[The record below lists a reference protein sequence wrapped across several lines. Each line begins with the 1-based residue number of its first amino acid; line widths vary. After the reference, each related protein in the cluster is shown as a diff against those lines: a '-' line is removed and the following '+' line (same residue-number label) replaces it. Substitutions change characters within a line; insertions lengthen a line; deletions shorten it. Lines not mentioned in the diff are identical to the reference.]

1 MGRLIVVAGPTASG
15 KTEMALRLAQA
26 LDGEVISAD
35 SMQIYRRMDVGT
47 AKPTPE
53 EQARARHHMIDVAD
67 PGEEYSVAR
76 YAEQADQCVEDVL
89 ARSKVPIVCGGSGL
103 YIEAL
108 IRGGEFSS
116 GQGNSP
122 LRRQLEEEWERNPA
136 RLLAELRQ
144 ADPESA
150 GRLHPNDRRRV
161 LRALEVW
168 RAEGRTISEHNRLS
182 RQKPPK
188 YQALWFGLRPQPRE
202 FLYQR
207 INRRVTAM
215 LERGLL
221 EETQMLWRQGLL
233 EGTAG
238 QAIAY
243 KEMLGYLKGECS
255 LEEAAELL
263 RRKSRNYA
271 KRQLTWF
278 GHVPGL
284 RWLDYQN
291 LQQYDAVLQ
300 ESTRIAQGFAV
311 R

>member
-15 KTEMALRLAQA
+15 KTEMAIRLAQA

-35 SMQIYRRMDVGT
+35 SMQIYRGMDVGT

-67 PGEEYSVAR
+67 PGEDYSVAR
-76 YAEQADQCVEDVL
+76 YAEEADRCVEDAA
-89 ARSKVPIVCGGSGL
+89 ARGKVPIVCGGSGL

-108 IRGGEFSS
+108 IRGGAFSP
-116 GQGNSP
+116 GQGDSP
-122 LRRQLEEEWERNPA
+122 LRRRLEQEWEQDPA
-136 RLLAELRQ
+136 PLLAELKQ

-150 GRLHPNDRRRV
+150 GRVHPNDKRRI

-168 RAEGRTISEHNRLS
+168 RGEGRTISEHNRLS

-207 INRRVTAM
+207 INDRVTAM
-215 LERGLL
+215 LEQGLL
-221 EETQMLWRQGLL
+221 EETRRLWRQGLL

-291 LQQYDAVLQ
+291 LRQYDALLQ
-300 ESTRIAQGFAV
+300 ESTRIARDFAV

>member
-15 KTEMALRLAQA
+15 KTEMAIRLAQA

-35 SMQIYRRMDVGT
+35 SMQVYRRMDIGT

-76 YAEQADQCVEDVL
+76 YAEQADRCVEDVL
-89 ARSKVPIVCGGSGL
+89 SRGKVPVVCGGSGL

-108 IRGGEFSS
+108 IRGGGFSP
-116 GQGNSP
+116 GQGDSP
-122 LRRQLEEEWERNPA
+122 LRRRLEQEWEQDPA
-136 RLLAELRQ
+136 PLLAELRQ

-150 GRLHPNDRRRV
+150 ARLHPNDRRRV

-168 RAEGRTISEHNRLS
+168 RGEGRTISEHNRLS

-202 FLYQR
+202 LLYRR
-207 INRRVTAM
+207 INDRVSAM

-221 EETQMLWRQGLL
+221 EETQTLWRQGWL

-243 KEMLGYLKGECS
+243 KETLGYLKGECS

-278 GHVPGL
+278 GHVPDL
-284 RWLDYQN
+284 QWLDYQN

-300 ESTRIAQGFAV
+300 ESTRIARGFAV

>member
-15 KTEMALRLAQA
+15 KTEMAIRLAQA

-35 SMQIYRRMDVGT
+35 SMQIYRGMDVGT

-67 PGEEYSVAR
+67 PGEDYSVAR
-76 YAEQADQCVEDVL
+76 YAEEADRCVEDAA
-89 ARSKVPIVCGGSGL
+89 ARGKVPIVCGGSGL

-108 IRGGEFSS
+108 IRGGAFSP
-116 GQGNSP
+116 GQGDSP
-122 LRRQLEEEWERNPA
+122 LRRQLEGEWERDPA
-136 RLLAELRQ
+136 PLLAELKQ

-150 GRLHPNDRRRV
+150 GRVHPNDKRRI

-168 RAEGRTISEHNRLS
+168 RGEGRTISEHNRLS

-207 INRRVTAM
+207 INDRVTAM
-215 LERGLL
+215 LEQGLL
-221 EETQMLWRQGLL
+221 EETRRLWRQGLL

-284 RWLDYQN
+284 QWLDYQN
-291 LQQYDAVLQ
+291 LRQYDALLQ
-300 ESTRIAQGFAV
+300 ESTRIARDFAV